1 MRKASP
7 PHNCLVSYVTCHIFF
22 FAQSGDG
29 SVRLDKARIGAQ
41 GRGKS
46 AKVFSVFWFL
56 GFLEL
61 RRRRK
66 NKKIQ

>member
-1 MRKASP
+1 MWQTIYDK
-7 PHNCLVSYVTCHIFF
+7 TI
-22 FAQSGDG
+22 
-29 SVRLDKARIGAQ
+29 DKARVGAQ

-61 RRRRK
+61 RRRK